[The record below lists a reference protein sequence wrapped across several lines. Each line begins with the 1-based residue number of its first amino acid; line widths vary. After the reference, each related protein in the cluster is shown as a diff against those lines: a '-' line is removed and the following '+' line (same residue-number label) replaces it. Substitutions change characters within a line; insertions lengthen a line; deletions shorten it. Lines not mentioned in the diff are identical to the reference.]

1 MRNDPVAAGLR
12 IEAES
17 DYVDF
22 VAFSIELASK
32 LTAPI
37 FQAPTGGIETL
48 QYEGDFHPGTAK
60 NRFCPER
67 MRNLFTMSRRR
78 STVPSVSIHPTAVVS
93 SKAELASDVTIGPYA
108 VVEAEVSIGA
118 GCEVGAHAVIKRYTT
133 LGRRNR
139 VFEHATVGGEPQDL
153 KFRGEPSG
161 LIIGDDNIIREN
173 VTIHRATGEG
183 SDTRIGSRN
192 YLMVGVHIA
201 HNCILDDDCIFAN
214 GAALAGHILV
224 EDHVYLSNEVGVHQ
238 FVRLGRYALVGGKA
252 KVVQDVLPFL
262 ITDGNPSR
270 VRGLNSVGLRRAG
283 FSCESRLNLKRACHL
298 LMRSHL
304 PLEIALEDM
313 ERLDDANV
321 RHLVHFVR
329 ASRRGFAREHR
340 ASAPDAKEPTRYAA
354 AIHAD
359 FID

>member
-1 MRNDPVAAGLR
+1 
-12 IEAES
+12 
-17 DYVDF
+17 
-22 VAFSIELASK
+22 
-32 LTAPI
+32 
-37 FQAPTGGIETL
+37 
-48 QYEGDFHPGTAK
+48 
-60 NRFCPER
+60 
-67 MRNLFTMSRRR
+67 MSRSR
-78 STVPSVSIHPTAVVS
+78 STVPRVSIHPTAVVHS
-93 SKAELASDVTIGPYA
+93 QAELASDVIVGPYA
-108 VVEAEVSIGA
+108 VVEKEVSIGA
-118 GCEVGAHAVIKRYTT
+118 GCEIGAHSVIKRYTT
-133 LGRRNR
+133 MGRGNR

-153 KFRGEPSG
+153 KFRREPSR

-173 VTIHRATGEG
+173 VTIHRATGEDG
-183 SDTRIGSRN
+183 ITEIGSRN

-201 HNCILDDDCIFAN
+201 HNCILADDCIFAN

-224 EDHVYLSNEVGVHQ
+224 EDHVYLSNAVGVHQ

-283 FSCESRLNLKRACHL
+283 FSFESRLNLKRACHL

-304 PLEIALEDM
+304 PLETALEDM

-329 ASRRGFAREHR
+329 GSRRGFAREHR
-340 ASAPDAKEPTRYAA
+340 ESVAAGPESSPYATA
-354 AIHAD
+354 TSAD